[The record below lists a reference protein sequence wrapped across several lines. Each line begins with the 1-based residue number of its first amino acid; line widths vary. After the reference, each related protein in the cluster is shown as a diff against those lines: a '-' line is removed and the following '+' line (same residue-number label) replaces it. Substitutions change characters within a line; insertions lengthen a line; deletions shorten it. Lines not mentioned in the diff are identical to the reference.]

1 MKNREEEKDL
11 RNFLFDVVRGS
22 LDEKNCTFESAMVLM
37 ELAELNLALS
47 LNDKQKKLY
56 KKFIKKR
63 ELFYKI
69 AKEKYNIDI

>member
-1 MKNREEEKDL
+1 MKKRDEEKNLKKFLLDL
-11 RNFLFDVVRGS
+11 IRGS
-22 LDEKNCTFESAMVLM
+22 QDEKNCTLESAMVLM
-37 ELAELNLALS
+37 ELAECSLVFS

-56 KKFIKKR
+56 KEFVKKR

>member
-22 LDEKNCTFESAMVLM
+22 QDEKNCTFESAWVLM
-37 ELAELNLALS
+37 ELAECSLVFS

-56 KKFIKKR
+56 KEFIKKR

-69 AKEKYNIDI
+69 AKEKYKIDI